1 MKVANLFNS
10 NDEQL
15 DELFGGPESV
25 RYWTGEGLD
34 PTNESNYYL
43 TPDKARET
51 FRDYRGEL
59 MGVMQKYRRSG
70 NGDGTTVSMNAH
82 CDLLSTF
89 AQLWLLLSHSS
100 ACSHVHVT
108 YQISVEDSLTI
119 QSSVFR
125 SYCDGR
131 PLMDFLYE
139 LFISEGIL
147 ESASKDMPPDA
158 ASSSSKPGSASSL
171 LSPPVSGSSEKASV
185 ISKIGQMIDGIN
197 GPPPSPEAKAVAK
210 RKRKAEKDLA
220 ETKSKGA
227 MLDLVEKLLESIEAS
242 KARLETLNFAMWS
255 EQRDDDI
262 AREKK
267 RLRNLNKKLDK
278 EEKKMEVSTSDEDG
292 E

>member
-15 DELFGGPESV
+15 DELFGSPESV

-70 NGDGTTVSMNAH
+70 NGDGTT
-82 CDLLSTF
+82 
-89 AQLWLLLSHSS
+89 
-100 ACSHVHVT
+100 
-108 YQISVEDSLTI
+108 ISVEDSLTI

-147 ESASKDMPPDA
+147 ESAAKDMPPDA